1 MQRARITDRSKGASS
16 IELALYT
23 PILFLVIFGIVQ
35 FALSWHA
42 NQIASATARETARVV
57 RIAGGG
63 LDAVGPATQHGQA
76 YAAQVGGSAFTDVDI
91 AIQLIGDDQVRVTVA
106 GRSLEVVRGLAPTV
120 SQTVQGPLEQFRP
133 DL

>member
-1 MQRARITDRSKGASS
+1 MARVKDRTRGASS

-57 RIAGGG
+57 RVAGDGQE
-63 LDAVGPATQHGQA
+63 AVVQATQHGHA
-76 YAAQVGGSAFTDVDI
+76 YAAQIGGSAFTDVDI
-91 AIQLIGDDQVRVTVA
+91 SIQLVGADQVRVTVE
-106 GRSLEVVRGLAPTV
+106 GRSMEIVRGLAPSV
-120 SQTVQGPLEQFRP
+120 SQAVQGPLEQFRP